1 MITKIWS
8 DLPTFREVEF
18 GVAMNVVLADTNADS
33 EETESTNG
41 LGKTTLLRIIHFCL
55 GSDFAK
61 ERTLSHPD
69 LYDTTFSL
77 ACNERD
83 IYFEVHRNTARPKI
97 VSVTWHFVA
106 DLSLEF
112 ERDGDL
118 AIMSVEEWRYALS
131 ARLVPE
137 ARLPDEPM
145 KFNPSF
151 RSLSYYLIRLG
162 KEAFAE
168 PQTAFKNQSGLSR
181 RIDTSFLLSLNW
193 PIQRQLHALQETR
206 ASVNAAL
213 RAVANAA
220 EADNENSIG
229 DLEADRVLL
238 EEALAKREKEVSEF
252 NLREDYH
259 ELETRLQAVDTKIH
273 ELLNDNHADGRLLT
287 YYQESAQ
294 ETPLFDANEPVEILR
309 DAGALFRPEALR
321 SLKEVADFHRQIY
334 ANRKQF
340 LAAEITRLNDR
351 IKIRNAGIAH
361 ESAVKSAILKTLSS
375 SGALD
380 ALIAL
385 QRGASELTLKLEA
398 LKARIEDRKRFD
410 RRKDELTR
418 DISQARTLLKQDLDD
433 RRATI
438 DEAIVLF
445 GDYTRFLYGVPGKL
459 GVDVNR
465 EGYQFSFAIDR
476 MGSDG
481 VDQMVVF
488 CFDLVVATLRARR
501 GGSFLSLVHDSSMF
515 ADVDPRQYGL
525 ALQLA
530 CRVSEAEKF
539 QYVCCLN
546 VGALPRDHLGDLDLE
561 PYIKLR
567 LSDDGDAGRL
577 LGKRLRPRES

>member
-1 MITKIWS
+1 
-8 DLPTFREVEF
+8 
-18 GVAMNVVLADTNADS
+18 MNVVLADTNADS

-55 GSDFAK
+55 GGDFGK
-61 ERTLSHPD
+61 DRTLSHPD
-69 LYDTTFSL
+69 LHGTTFSL
-77 ACNERD
+77 AFKQSD
-83 IYFEVHRNTARPKI
+83 ISFEVHRNTAKPKI
-97 VSVTWHFVA
+97 VSVTRHFVA

-112 ERDGDL
+112 ERDGSL
-118 AIMSVEEWRYALS
+118 AVMSVEDWRCALS

-145 KFNPSF
+145 KFNPNF
-151 RSLSYYLIRLG
+151 RELSYYLIRLG
-162 KEAFAE
+162 KEAFVE

-181 RIDTSFLLSLNW
+181 RMNTSFLLGLNW

-213 RAVANAA
+213 KAVADAA
-220 EADNENSIG
+220 EADNETSIG

-238 EEALAKREKEVSEF
+238 EEALAEREQEVSEF
-252 NLREDYH
+252 NLRDDYH
-259 ELETRLQAVDTKIH
+259 ELEGKLQAVDNEIH
-273 ELLNDNHADGRLLT
+273 GLLNDNHADGRLLA

-294 ETPLFDANEPVEILR
+294 EAPLFDANEPIEILR
-309 DAGALFRPEALR
+309 DAGALFQPEALR
-321 SLKEVADFHRQIY
+321 SLDEVADFHRQIY
-334 ANRKQF
+334 ANRNQF
-340 LAAEITRLNDR
+340 LAAEITRLSDR
-351 IKIRNAGIAH
+351 IKIRNGDIGRA
-361 ESAVKSAILKTLSS
+361 SAEKSIILKTLAS

-380 ALIAL
+380 ALVAL
-385 QRGASELTLKLEA
+385 QRGTSELRLKLEA

-418 DISQARTLLKQDLDD
+418 DISRTRTLLKHDLDD
-433 RRATI
+433 RRAAI
-438 DEAIVLF
+438 DEAIALF
-445 GDYTRFLYGVPGKL
+445 GDYTRALYGVPGKL
-459 GVDVNR
+459 GVDINR

-501 GGSFLSLVHDSSMF
+501 CSRFLTLVHDSSMF

-530 CRVSEAEKF
+530 GRVSRAEKF
-539 QYVCCLN
+539 QYICCLN
-546 VGALPRDHLGDLDLE
+546 VGALPRDHLGDLDLG

-567 LSDDGDAGRL
+567 LSDDGEAGRL